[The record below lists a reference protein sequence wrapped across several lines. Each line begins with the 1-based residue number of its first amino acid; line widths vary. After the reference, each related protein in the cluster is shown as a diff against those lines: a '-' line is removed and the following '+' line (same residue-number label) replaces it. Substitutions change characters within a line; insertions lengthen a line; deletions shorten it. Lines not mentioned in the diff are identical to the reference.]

1 MAHDVAE
8 SDKIQ
13 KWQPGNQGIHVTRA
27 TKGAN
32 ATLGTY
38 ATRATK
44 ATRAKW
50 LKSRKDRVVGVDDRR
65 LQDNAFSHRDVS

>member
-13 KWQPGNQGIHVTRA
+13 KWQPGNQGIHVTTA

-32 ATLGTY
+32 ASLGTY

-44 ATRAKW
+44 AKW
-50 LKSRKDRVVGVDDRR
+50 LKIRKDRVVGVDDRR